1 MRSMD
6 CADQIFPNESKTN
19 SSAVEANR
27 NKLQEPGLSTHQTSA
42 PDRKSDD
49 KGKEG
54 CCFPCRH
61 HQNGPLHTAAFTN
74 IFVSR

>member
-42 PDRKSDD
+42 PDRKS
-49 KGKEG
+49 G
-54 CCFPCRH
+54 
-61 HQNGPLHTAAFTN
+61 TFTLY
-74 IFVSR
+74 FSAYSGTP